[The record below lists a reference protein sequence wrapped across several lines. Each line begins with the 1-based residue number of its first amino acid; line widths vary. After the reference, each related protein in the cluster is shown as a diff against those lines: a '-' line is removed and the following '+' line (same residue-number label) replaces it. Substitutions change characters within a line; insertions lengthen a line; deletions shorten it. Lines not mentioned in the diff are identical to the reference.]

1 VITTPDLVKALAA
14 DAAPVRRLR
23 PPLVRAACWLLF
35 AAFIVTLI
43 GVSHGLRPDFAQKA
57 RDAAFVAGML
67 GSILTAAL
75 AAIAA
80 FMLSLPDRSRLWLL
94 LPAPALAAW
103 AATIGYGCLTA
114 WVGLGPAGVSLAD
127 IAECF
132 ATLVLTSAPISAAL
146 LLMLRH
152 AAALRPGAAVMLGC
166 LAVAA
171 ATATGLS
178 LFHPLDATIM
188 ILVWNIGLV
197 PLFAAVGAA
206 FYRRALAWVAPR
218 SLPLRH

>member
-1 VITTPDLVKALAA
+1 MITTPDLVKALAA
-14 DAAPVRRLR
+14 DAAPVHRLR

-35 AAFIVTLI
+35 AAFIVALI
-43 GVSHGLRPDFAQKA
+43 GVSHGLRPDLALKASDPVFA
-57 RDAAFVAGML
+57 L
-67 GSILTAAL
+67 GLLASILTAAL
-75 AAIAA
+75 AALAA

-103 AATIGYGCLTA
+103 AATVGYGCLTA
-114 WVGLGPAGVSLAD
+114 WVGLGPAGVRLAD

-152 AAALRPGAAVMLGC
+152 AAAVRPGAAAMPGC

-171 ATATGLS
+171 VTATGMS

-197 PLFAAVGAA
+197 PLFVAVGGALH
-206 FYRRALAWVAPR
+206 RRVLAWVAPR
-218 SLPLRH
+218 SLPLRR